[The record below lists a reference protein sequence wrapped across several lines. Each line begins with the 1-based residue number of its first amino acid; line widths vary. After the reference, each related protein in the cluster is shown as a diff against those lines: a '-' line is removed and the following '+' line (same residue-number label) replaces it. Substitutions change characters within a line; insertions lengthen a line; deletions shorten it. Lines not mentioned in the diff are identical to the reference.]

1 MLNELY
7 KVVHES
13 KNTNNSSWTDVE
25 YKNIHTNLKELILFL
40 KKYIN
45 VLNEHEKWEGS
56 IEDPQIPGGTAVI
69 AALLQRKK
77 IIYEMFIKKIE
88 YFLNYTKYK
97 IGPIL
102 WMMSDI
108 SDFQHIVKHWLRDF
122 NHNDFTKMLKKSLN
136 KTQSDVMDVHT
147 NKDENEIFPELW
159 KSYSILFNFRE
170 KYIKNMIVRM
180 NKWDLDL
187 YNVNP
192 CVLNNWM
199 SLDKRIII
207 DNMGRIIEIREG
219 L

>member
-7 KVVHES
+7 KVIYES

-45 VLNEHEKWEGS
+45 VLNEHAKWEGS
-56 IEDPQIPGGTAVI
+56 TEDPQIPGGTAVI

-102 WMMSDI
+102 WMISDI

-122 NHNDFTKMLKKSLN
+122 NHNDFTKN
-136 KTQSDVMDVHT
+136 A
-147 NKDENEIFPELW
+147 
-159 KSYSILFNFRE
+159 
-170 KYIKNMIVRM
+170 
-180 NKWDLDL
+180 
-187 YNVNP
+187 
-192 CVLNNWM
+192 
-199 SLDKRIII
+199 
-207 DNMGRIIEIREG
+207 
-219 L
+219 